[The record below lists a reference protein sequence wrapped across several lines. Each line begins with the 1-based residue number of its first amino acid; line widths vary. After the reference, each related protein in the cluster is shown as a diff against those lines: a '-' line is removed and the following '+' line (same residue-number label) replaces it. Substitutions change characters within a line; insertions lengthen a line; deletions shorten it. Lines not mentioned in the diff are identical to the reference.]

1 MMISEES
8 AVYLKKVPCWTWSI
22 RECHETEENAAF
34 KFDKL
39 RLKYFDETKLGWHKR
54 EILRRREKY

>member
-1 MMISEES
+1 M
-8 AVYLKKVPCWTWSI
+8 PCWTWSI
-22 RECHETEENAAF
+22 RKCHETEKNAYETEENAAF

-39 RLKYFDETKLGWHKR
+39 RLKYFDETKLGGHKR